1 MKLLAGSITQSVC
14 VALQSAPDY
23 LAENCLEDLR
33 LSTMDLKLMSEND
46 SFLFEES
53 SAQISKSLKLVVC
66 CFQGD
71 QIGLFFAIWANVSLG
86 KFTENY
92 ISR

>member
-33 LSTMDLKLMSEND
+33 LSTMDLK
-46 SFLFEES
+46 LFEES